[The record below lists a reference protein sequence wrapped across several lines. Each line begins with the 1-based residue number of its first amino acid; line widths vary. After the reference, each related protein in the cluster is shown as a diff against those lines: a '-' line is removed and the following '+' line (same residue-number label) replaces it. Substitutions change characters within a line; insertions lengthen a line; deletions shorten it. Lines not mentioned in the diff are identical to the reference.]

1 MKRKAK
7 DQRVGVFI
15 DVQNLYHTARHIY
28 KTRVKFGE
36 VLKRAVAGRKLI
48 RAFAYVIETES
59 GDEKSFFNALTNLGI
74 ETRIKPLKEF
84 YGGAKKADWDV
95 GLVIDAIRVAG
106 NLDTVVIVSGDGDFA
121 PLADYL
127 RNRGKRIE
135 VMAFG
140 KTTSSELIEGADE
153 FIDLDQNYERF
164 IYKKKFYK

>member
-1 MKRKAK
+1 
-7 DQRVGVFI
+7 
-15 DVQNLYHTARHIY
+15 
-28 KTRVKFGE
+28 
-36 VLKRAVAGRKLI
+36 
-48 RAFAYVIETES
+48 
-59 GDEKSFFNALTNLGI
+59 
-74 ETRIKPLKEF
+74 
-84 YGGAKKADWDV
+84 V